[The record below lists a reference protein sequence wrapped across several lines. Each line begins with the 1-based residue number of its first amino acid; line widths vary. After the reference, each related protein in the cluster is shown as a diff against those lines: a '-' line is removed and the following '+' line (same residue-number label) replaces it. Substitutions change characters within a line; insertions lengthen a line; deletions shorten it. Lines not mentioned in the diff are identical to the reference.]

1 MKKIV
6 KNTSFHVVL
15 FLFSLS
21 LLAQELPP
29 ISSHSP
35 KDYQA
40 GIQNWM
46 ITQNDENEIF
56 VANNEGLLQFNGSK
70 WKIYPTPNNSIMRS
84 AFCQRERVYT
94 GAYMDFGFWTKN
106 EYKKFIYQSLSK
118 RLNLLEDEQFWDII
132 AYDKWILFQSLQRI
146 YIYDTKSGKIQ
157 ILDPKS
163 PIFKVYKTNNQIFY
177 QTNLGL
183 YELDNG
189 TSKQILSEE
198 QLNGIKIVEIFTKR
212 DQLILVTRQNGI
224 FQLYGNT
231 LLPYPTLAD
240 EQLKYGSVY
249 DALLLSNGDIAVGTI
264 SKGIFILNEN
274 TIRYHITQQ
283 NGISN
288 NTILSLFEDSYHN
301 LWLGLDNG
309 INCLNLQSSIKK
321 YANYTGVLGTVYSS
335 IVYQDNLYIGTNQG
349 LFYKSNNQS
358 GEFQFVNG
366 TKGQVWSLFIHDNTL
381 FCGHDL
387 GTMVIKEGE
396 SEVIFNASGTWKFEP
411 FQDKIIQGNYYGLSL
426 LTKTNGIWTYER
438 KIPGFNYS
446 CRFFEIVN
454 QKEVLVSHEYRG
466 LYQLMVEDNFSRVS
480 KFSVF
485 ENPKKSKNASL
496 VKFNNKIYYASQDG
510 IFIYEPV
517 NSIFKK
523 SASLSSVFEHDQ
535 YVTGKMMT
543 DKSNYL
549 WVFTKNYLYYFSKS
563 KLSEELNVNII
574 PITSELTNSMPGFE
588 NIYEIKKNEY
598 LIGTTDGYYIL
609 KNQPSNDVKNR
620 VSISEITANSLEE
633 APFALSFNKKSS
645 LKHHQNNITFSFSV
659 PQYDAYI
666 NSEYQYILE
675 GFQEKWSK
683 WSSNSEVSFEN
694 LKPGTY
700 TFKVKAKVSNAATAN
715 IVSYEFEIKK
725 PWYFSHLAIVCYALM
740 LLVVAIYIN
749 KLYKDNYNKK
759 HLKIIAENNL
769 LLELKE
775 LETQK
780 EIMKLKNKELAQDV
794 DKKNKELAVSAMNLI
809 KKDEL
814 LKIIKE
820 DLKSS
825 AEPNTNKNLK
835 TLITTIN
842 KTVLEDDTWNVFKEA
857 FDKADNDFIKKVKS
871 YHPSLTPNDLR
882 LCAYLRLNLSS
893 KEIAPLLNISVRSVE
908 IKRYRLRKKMDLP
921 HEQSLVEYI
930 LSI

>member
-1 MKKIV
+1 MRNI
-6 KNTSFHVVL
+6 SFHIAL
-15 FLFSLS
+15 LLFSFTLF
-21 LLAQELPP
+21 AQELPP
-29 ISSHSP
+29 ISTYSP

-56 VANNEGLLQFNGSK
+56 IANNEGLLQFNGSK
-70 WKIYPTPNNSIMRS
+70 WRLYPTPNNSIMRS
-84 AFCQRERVYT
+84 VFCQRERVYT
-94 GAYMDFGFWTKN
+94 GAYMDFGFWSKN
-106 EYKKFIYQSLSK
+106 EHKKLIYQSLRK
-118 RLNLLEDEQFWDII
+118 KLNLLEDEQFWDII
-132 AYDKWILFQSLQRI
+132 SYDKWILFQSLQRI

-157 ILDPKS
+157 IIDPKS
-163 PIFKVYKTNNQIFY
+163 PIFKVYKTNNQIFF

-189 TSKQILSEE
+189 SSKQIISEQ
-198 QLNGIKIVEIFTKR
+198 QLNGIKIVDIFNKR

-224 FQLYGNT
+224 FQFSDSILS
-231 LLPYPTLAD
+231 PYSTVAD

-249 DALLLSNGDIAVGTI
+249 DALQLSNGDIAVGTI

-288 NTILSLFEDSYHN
+288 NTILSLFEDTDHN

-309 INCLNLQSSIKK
+309 IDCLNLRSSVKK

-335 IVYQDNLYIGTNQG
+335 IVYQDYLYIGTNQG
-349 LFYKSNNQS
+349 LFFKNNNYP

-366 TKGQVWSLFIHDNTL
+366 TKGQVWSLFIHEDTL

-387 GTMVIKEGE
+387 GTMVINGGE
-396 SEVIFNASGTWKFEP
+396 SNVIYNASGTWKFEP
-411 FQDKIIQGNYYGLSL
+411 FQNKIIQGNYYGLSL
-426 LTKTNGIWTYER
+426 LTKINGNWTFER

-454 QKEVLVSHEYRG
+454 QNEFLVSHEYRG
-466 LYQLMVEDNFSRVS
+466 LYRLVVENNFSRVN

-485 ENPKKSKNASL
+485 EYPKKSKNASL

-510 IFIYEPV
+510 IFIYEPTKK
-517 NSIFKK
+517 SFAK
-523 SASLSSVFEHDQ
+523 SASLSAVFEHDE
-535 YVTGKMMT
+535 YVTGKMVT

-563 KLSEELNVNII
+563 KLSDDLNKNSI
-574 PITSELTNSMPGFE
+574 PISSDLTNSMPGFE

-609 KNQPSNDVKNR
+609 RNEPVNHSKHR
-620 VSISEITANSLEE
+620 VAIAEITANSLEE
-633 APFALSFNKKSS
+633 KSFSLSTNEKSS
-645 LKHHQNNITFSFSV
+645 LKHHQNNIRFSFSV

-683 WSSNSEVSFEN
+683 WSSKSEVSFEN

-700 TFKVKAKVSNAATAN
+700 TFKVKAKVSNAETEN
-715 IVSYEFEIKK
+715 IVSYQFEIKK
-725 PWYFSHLAIVCYALM
+725 PWYFSHLAIVCYV
-740 LLVVAIYIN
+740 LLLLIMAYYIN

-759 HLKIIAENNL
+759 HQKIIAENNL

-794 DKKNKELAVSAMNLI
+794 DKKNKELAVSTMNLI